1 MDCPWMVEWH
11 MVKFDANNKGLKGF
25 RAAGYFRLP
34 SGWTIRQQTSPVSA
48 LTSVILLWSYSNVV
62 RTFISLWSRTLLR
75 FCLIKYSHN
84 GPFNEPNNF
93 GIHGLILRV
102 KVIKFGTNAGI
113 NMFINK
119 VPDFIMTATM
129 FWRIFYVFFYF
140 AHWKSPLSL
149 SRPYFFQDHICH
161 IFTYGNVYLGWVRL
175 RRFCFIKYAHHEP
188 FNEPNNFVIT
198 GLFCQVEAL
207 KMGTNV

>member
-34 SGWTIRQQTSPVSA
+34 SSWTIRQQTSPVSA

-113 NMFINK
+113 NMFIN
-119 VPDFIMTATM
+119 ISSG
-129 FWRIFYVFFYF
+129 FYHDRNNVLENILRVFLLRTLKITVSALASVFFPGS
-140 AHWKSPLSL
+140 HMSHIHIWKYI
-149 SRPYFFQDHICH
+149 SRMSS
-161 IFTYGNVYLGWVRL
+161 
-175 RRFCFIKYAHHEP
+175 
-188 FNEPNNFVIT
+188 IT
-198 GLFCQVEAL
+198 QVL
-207 KMGTNV
+207 LH